1 VCVYN
6 IFCNTHF
13 IFSAINKPNY
23 KINRDTATV
32 EAFSGYGVKKIKLQE
47 KNLKSNINQT
57 KI

>member
-1 VCVYN
+1 M
-6 IFCNTHF
+6 
-13 IFSAINKPNY
+13 
-23 KINRDTATV
+23 NRDTATV